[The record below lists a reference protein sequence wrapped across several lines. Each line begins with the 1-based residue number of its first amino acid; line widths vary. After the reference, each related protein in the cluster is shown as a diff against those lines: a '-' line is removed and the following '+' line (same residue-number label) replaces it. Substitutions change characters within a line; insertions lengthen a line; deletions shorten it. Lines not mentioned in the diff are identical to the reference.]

1 MKNLLVA
8 QSGGPSAAINATI
21 TGVIDAGIESG
32 RVGHVYGALNG
43 IKGVLN
49 ENFVNLDEVCDTKE
63 KRDLLAITPAAAI
76 GSCRWKL
83 GNPKEN
89 AEEFEEIIR
98 ILRKNDIGYFIYTG
112 GNDSMDTVYKLSV
125 YCEEHNIDDIK
136 VMGAPKTI
144 DNDLGET
151 DHCPGFGSA
160 AKFIATAFTEI
171 ACDCFVYD
179 VPSVTIVEVMGRN
192 AGWLTAASALARI
205 EGRKVPQLIYLCEKA
220 FDEDQFIKDV
230 NEALKKE
237 NNIIIAV
244 SEGVK
249 TADGNY
255 VGEETKSGKE
265 DVFGHKYLSG
275 VGKYLEGLVGEK
287 IGCKVRSVELNILQR
302 CAGYMLSE
310 TDIMESRNL
319 GAFAAVSAIRGKSG
333 KMSAVRRISDDPYQV
348 EIVLS
353 DLSKIAN
360 YEKKVPME
368 WINEEG
374 NDIKDELT
382 AIWNDAIDYY
392 FKVDQDYLER
402 FGYLYSYEGALK
414 AVKEGAPE
422 GFHLPTDAEWMMLE
436 RHLGMDAGELEGLE
450 NWRGHAGEL
459 LKTGEQG
466 IGFNALYG
474 GAAIYALSTIY
485 NSRYVYKNEGAYFWS
500 SDQIFVSDS
509 LSNGIVRNISVY
521 HSGIRRMTSRLISTT
536 ENIRPSYSV
545 RLIKI
550 K

>member
-1 MKNLLVA
+1 MKNMLVA

-21 TGVIDAGIESG
+21 TGVIDAGIASDQ
-32 RVGHVYGALNG
+32 VGHVYGARNG

-63 KRDLLAITPAAAI
+63 KRDLLSVTPAAAL

-83 GNPKEN
+83 KDPKEN

-98 ILRKNDIGYFIYTG
+98 ILRKNNIGYFVYTG
-112 GNDSMDTVYKLSV
+112 GNDSMDTVYKLSI
-125 YCEEHNIDDIK
+125 YCKENNIDDIK

-192 AGWLTAASALARI
+192 AGWLTASSALART
-205 EGRKVPQLIYLCEKA
+205 EERRVPQLIYLCEKV
-220 FDEDQFIKDV
+220 FDEEKFIEDV
-230 NEALKKE
+230 NKALEKE
-237 NNIIIAV
+237 NNIIVAV

-249 TADGNY
+249 DATGHY

-265 DVFGHKYLSG
+265 DAFGHKYLSG
-275 VGKYLEGLVGEK
+275 IGKYLEGLVGNR

-310 TDIMESRNL
+310 TDIIESRNL
-319 GAFAAVSAIRGKSG
+319 GAFAAVSAIRGESG
-333 KMSAVRRISDDPYQV
+333 KMSALKRICDDPYQV
-348 EIVLS
+348 EIELA

-360 YEKKVPME
+360 FEKKVPME

-374 NDIKDELT
+374 NDIKDYLLT
-382 AIWNDAIDYY
+382 
-392 FKVDQDYLER
+392 YLKPLIQGEVQIP
-402 FGYLYSYEGALK
+402 YENG
-414 AVKEGAPE
+414 VP
-422 GFHLPTDAEWMMLE
+422 
-436 RHLGMDAGELEGLE
+436 RHFIL
-450 NWRGHAGEL
+450 
-459 LKTGEQG
+459 
-466 IGFNALYG
+466 
-474 GAAIYALSTIY
+474 
-485 NSRYVYKNEGAYFWS
+485 
-500 SDQIFVSDS
+500 
-509 LSNGIVRNISVY
+509 
-521 HSGIRRMTSRLISTT
+521 
-536 ENIRPSYSV
+536 
-545 RLIKI
+545 
-550 K
+550 

>member
-1 MKNLLVA
+1 MKNMLVA

-21 TGVIDAGIESG
+21 TGVIDAGIASDQ
-32 RVGHVYGALNG
+32 VGHVYGARNG

-63 KRDLLAITPAAAI
+63 KRDLLSVTPAAAL

-83 GNPKEN
+83 KDPKEN

-98 ILRKNDIGYFIYTG
+98 ILRKNNIGYFVYTG
-112 GNDSMDTVYKLSV
+112 GNDSMDTVYKLSI
-125 YCEEHNIDDIK
+125 YCKENNIDHIK

-192 AGWLTAASALARI
+192 AGWLTASSALART
-205 EGRKVPQLIYLCEKA
+205 EERRVPQLIYLCEKV
-220 FDEDQFIKDV
+220 FDEEKFIEDV
-230 NEALKKE
+230 NKALEKE
-237 NNIIIAV
+237 NNIIVAV

-249 TADGNY
+249 DATGHY

-265 DVFGHKYLSG
+265 DAFGHKYLSG
-275 VGKYLEGLVGEK
+275 IGKYLEGLVGNR

-310 TDIMESRNL
+310 TDIIESRNL
-319 GAFAAVSAIRGKSG
+319 GAFAAVSAIRGESG
-333 KMSAVRRISDDPYQV
+333 KMSALKRICDDPYQV
-348 EIVLS
+348 EIELA

-360 YEKKVPME
+360 FEKKVPME

-374 NDIKDELT
+374 NDIKDDLLT
-382 AIWNDAIDYY
+382 
-392 FKVDQDYLER
+392 YLKPLIQGEVQIP
-402 FGYLYSYEGALK
+402 YENG
-414 AVKEGAPE
+414 VP
-422 GFHLPTDAEWMMLE
+422 
-436 RHLGMDAGELEGLE
+436 RHFIL
-450 NWRGHAGEL
+450 
-459 LKTGEQG
+459 
-466 IGFNALYG
+466 
-474 GAAIYALSTIY
+474 
-485 NSRYVYKNEGAYFWS
+485 
-500 SDQIFVSDS
+500 
-509 LSNGIVRNISVY
+509 
-521 HSGIRRMTSRLISTT
+521 
-536 ENIRPSYSV
+536 
-545 RLIKI
+545 
-550 K
+550 

>member
-1 MKNLLVA
+1 MKNMLVA

-21 TGVIDAGIESG
+21 TGVIDAGIASDQV
-32 RVGHVYGALNG
+32 RHVYGARNG

-63 KRDLLAITPAAAI
+63 KRDLLSVTPAAAL

-83 GNPKEN
+83 KDPKEN

-98 ILRKNDIGYFIYTG
+98 ILRKNNIGYFVYTG
-112 GNDSMDTVYKLSV
+112 GNDSMDTVYKLSI
-125 YCEEHNIDDIK
+125 YCKENNIDDIK

-192 AGWLTAASALARI
+192 AGWLTASSALART
-205 EGRKVPQLIYLCEKA
+205 EERRVPQLIYLCEKV
-220 FDEDQFIKDV
+220 FDEEKFIEDV
-230 NEALKKE
+230 NKALEKE
-237 NNIIIAV
+237 NNIIVAV

-249 TADGNY
+249 DATGHY

-265 DVFGHKYLSG
+265 DAFGHKYLSG
-275 VGKYLEGLVGEK
+275 IGKYLEGLVGNR

-310 TDIMESRNL
+310 TDIIESRNL
-319 GAFAAVSAIRGKSG
+319 GAFAAVSAIRGESG
-333 KMSAVRRISDDPYQV
+333 KMSALKRICDDPYQV
-348 EIVLS
+348 EIELA

-360 YEKKVPME
+360 FEKKVPME

-374 NDIKDELT
+374 NDIKDDLLT
-382 AIWNDAIDYY
+382 
-392 FKVDQDYLER
+392 YLKPLIQGEVQIP
-402 FGYLYSYEGALK
+402 YENG
-414 AVKEGAPE
+414 VP
-422 GFHLPTDAEWMMLE
+422 
-436 RHLGMDAGELEGLE
+436 RHFIL
-450 NWRGHAGEL
+450 
-459 LKTGEQG
+459 
-466 IGFNALYG
+466 
-474 GAAIYALSTIY
+474 
-485 NSRYVYKNEGAYFWS
+485 
-500 SDQIFVSDS
+500 
-509 LSNGIVRNISVY
+509 
-521 HSGIRRMTSRLISTT
+521 
-536 ENIRPSYSV
+536 
-545 RLIKI
+545 
-550 K
+550 

>member
-1 MKNLLVA
+1 MKNMLVA

-21 TGVIDAGIESG
+21 TGVIDAGIASDQ
-32 RVGHVYGALNG
+32 VGHVYGARNG

-63 KRDLLAITPAAAI
+63 KRDLLSVTPAAAL

-83 GNPKEN
+83 KDPKEN

-98 ILRKNDIGYFIYTG
+98 ILRKNNIGYFVYTG
-112 GNDSMDTVYKLSV
+112 GNDSMDTVYKLSI
-125 YCEEHNIDDIK
+125 YCKENNIDDIK

-192 AGWLTAASALARI
+192 AGWLTASSALART
-205 EGRKVPQLIYLCEKA
+205 EERRVPQLIYLCEKV
-220 FDEDQFIKDV
+220 FDEEKFIEDV
-230 NEALKKE
+230 NKALEKE
-237 NNIIIAV
+237 NNIIVAV

-249 TADGNY
+249 DATGHY

-265 DVFGHKYLSG
+265 DAFGHKYLSG
-275 VGKYLEGLVGEK
+275 IGKYLEGLVGNR

-310 TDIMESRNL
+310 TDIIESRNL
-319 GAFAAVSAIRGKSG
+319 GAFAAVSAIRGESG
-333 KMSAVRRISDDPYQV
+333 KMSALKRNCDDPYQV
-348 EIVLS
+348 EIELA

-360 YEKKVPME
+360 FEKKVPME

-374 NDIKDELT
+374 NDIKDDLLT
-382 AIWNDAIDYY
+382 
-392 FKVDQDYLER
+392 YLKPLIQGEVQIP
-402 FGYLYSYEGALK
+402 YENG
-414 AVKEGAPE
+414 VP
-422 GFHLPTDAEWMMLE
+422 
-436 RHLGMDAGELEGLE
+436 RHFIL
-450 NWRGHAGEL
+450 
-459 LKTGEQG
+459 
-466 IGFNALYG
+466 
-474 GAAIYALSTIY
+474 
-485 NSRYVYKNEGAYFWS
+485 
-500 SDQIFVSDS
+500 
-509 LSNGIVRNISVY
+509 
-521 HSGIRRMTSRLISTT
+521 
-536 ENIRPSYSV
+536 
-545 RLIKI
+545 
-550 K
+550 

>member
-1 MKNLLVA
+1 MANKVKTIGVLT
-8 QSGGPSAAINATI
+8 SGGDAPGMNAAIRAVVRT
-21 TGVIDAGIESG
+21 
-32 RVGHVYGALNG
+32 ALNKGLKVKG
-43 IKGVLN
+43 IQKGYNGLLNDEIIDMDKRSVADIIQRGGTVLYTARCM
-49 ENFVNLDEVCDTKE
+49 EFMTEEGQKRGAEVCRKHGIDGIVVIGGDGSFRGAQK
-63 KRDLLAITPAAAI
+63 LAAQGINTI
-76 GSCRWKL
+76 GL
-83 GNPKEN
+83 PG
-89 AEEFEEIIR
+89 
-98 ILRKNDIGYFIYTG
+98 
-112 GNDSMDTVYKLSV
+112 
-125 YCEEHNIDDIK
+125 
-136 VMGAPKTI
+136 TI
-144 DNDLGET
+144 DLD
-151 DHCPGFGSA
+151 
-160 AKFIATAFTEI
+160 I
-171 ACDCFVYD
+171 ACTDY
-179 VPSVTIVEVMGRN
+179 TIGFDTAVNTAMEAIDKIRDTSTSHERCSIIEVMGRN

-220 FDEDQFIKDV
+220 FDEDRFIEDV

-374 NDIKDELT
+374 NDIKDELLT
-382 AIWNDAIDYY
+382 
-392 FKVDQDYLER
+392 YLKPLIQGEVQIP
-402 FGYLYSYEGALK
+402 YE
-414 AVKEGAPE
+414 
-422 GFHLPTDAEWMMLE
+422 
-436 RHLGMDAGELEGLE
+436 
-450 NWRGHAGEL
+450 
-459 LKTGEQG
+459 
-466 IGFNALYG
+466 
-474 GAAIYALSTIY
+474 
-485 NSRYVYKNEGAYFWS
+485 
-500 SDQIFVSDS
+500 
-509 LSNGIVRNISVY
+509 NGIPKRFI
-521 HSGIRRMTSRLISTT
+521 L
-536 ENIRPSYSV
+536 
-545 RLIKI
+545 
-550 K
+550 

>member
-1 MKNLLVA
+1 MKNMLVA

-21 TGVIDAGIESG
+21 TGVIDAGIASNQ
-32 RVGHVYGALNG
+32 VGHVYGARNG

-63 KRDLLAITPAAAI
+63 KRDLLSVTPAAAL

-83 GNPKEN
+83 KDPKEN

-98 ILRKNDIGYFIYTG
+98 ILRKNNIGYFVYTG
-112 GNDSMDTVYKLSV
+112 GNDSMDTVYKLSI
-125 YCEEHNIDDIK
+125 YCKENNIDDIK

-192 AGWLTAASALARI
+192 AGWLTASSALART
-205 EGRKVPQLIYLCEKA
+205 EERRVPQLIYLCEKV
-220 FDEDQFIKDV
+220 FDEEKFIEDV
-230 NEALKKE
+230 NKALEKE
-237 NNIIIAV
+237 NNIIVAV

-249 TADGNY
+249 DATGHY

-265 DVFGHKYLSG
+265 DAFGHKYLSG
-275 VGKYLEGLVGEK
+275 IGKYLEGLVGNR

-310 TDIMESRNL
+310 TDIIESRNL
-319 GAFAAVSAIRGKSG
+319 GAFAAVSAIRGESG
-333 KMSAVRRISDDPYQV
+333 KMSALKRICDDPYQV
-348 EIVLS
+348 EIELA

-360 YEKKVPME
+360 FEKKVPME

-374 NDIKDELT
+374 NDIKDDVLT
-382 AIWNDAIDYY
+382 
-392 FKVDQDYLER
+392 YLKPLIQGEVQIP
-402 FGYLYSYEGALK
+402 YENG
-414 AVKEGAPE
+414 VP
-422 GFHLPTDAEWMMLE
+422 
-436 RHLGMDAGELEGLE
+436 RHFI
-450 NWRGHAGEL
+450 L
-459 LKTGEQG
+459 LLD
-466 IGFNALYG
+466 I
-474 GAAIYALSTIY
+474 
-485 NSRYVYKNEGAYFWS
+485 
-500 SDQIFVSDS
+500 
-509 LSNGIVRNISVY
+509 
-521 HSGIRRMTSRLISTT
+521 
-536 ENIRPSYSV
+536 
-545 RLIKI
+545 
-550 K
+550 

>member
-1 MKNLLVA
+1 MKNMLVA

-21 TGVIDAGIESG
+21 TGVIDAGIASNQ
-32 RVGHVYGALNG
+32 VGHVYGALNG

-63 KRDLLAITPAAAI
+63 KRDLLSVTPAAAL

-83 GNPKEN
+83 KDPKEN

-98 ILRKNDIGYFIYTG
+98 ILRKNNIGYFVYTG
-112 GNDSMDTVYKLSV
+112 GNDSMDTVYKLSI
-125 YCEEHNIDDIK
+125 YCKENNINDIK

-192 AGWLTAASALARI
+192 AGWLTASSALART
-205 EGRKVPQLIYLCEKA
+205 EERRVPQLIYLCEKV
-220 FDEDQFIKDV
+220 FDEEKFIEDV
-230 NEALKKE
+230 NKALEKE
-237 NNIIIAV
+237 NNIIVAV

-249 TADGNY
+249 DATGHY

-265 DVFGHKYLSG
+265 DAFGHKYLSG
-275 VGKYLEGLVGEK
+275 IGKYLEGLVGNR

-310 TDIMESRNL
+310 TDIIESRNL
-319 GAFAAVSAIRGKSG
+319 GAFAAVSAIRGESG
-333 KMSAVRRISDDPYQV
+333 KMSALKRICDDPYQV
-348 EIVLS
+348 EIELA

-360 YEKKVPME
+360 FEKKVPME

-374 NDIKDELT
+374 NDIKDDLLT
-382 AIWNDAIDYY
+382 
-392 FKVDQDYLER
+392 YLKPLIQGEVQIP
-402 FGYLYSYEGALK
+402 YENG
-414 AVKEGAPE
+414 VP
-422 GFHLPTDAEWMMLE
+422 
-436 RHLGMDAGELEGLE
+436 RHFIL
-450 NWRGHAGEL
+450 
-459 LKTGEQG
+459 
-466 IGFNALYG
+466 
-474 GAAIYALSTIY
+474 
-485 NSRYVYKNEGAYFWS
+485 
-500 SDQIFVSDS
+500 
-509 LSNGIVRNISVY
+509 
-521 HSGIRRMTSRLISTT
+521 
-536 ENIRPSYSV
+536 
-545 RLIKI
+545 
-550 K
+550 

>member
-1 MKNLLVA
+1 MKNMLVA

-21 TGVIDAGIESG
+21 TGVIDAGIASDQ
-32 RVGHVYGALNG
+32 VGHVYGARNG

-63 KRDLLAITPAAAI
+63 KRDLLSVTPAAAL

-83 GNPKEN
+83 KDPKEN

-98 ILRKNDIGYFIYTG
+98 ILRKNNIGYFVYTG
-112 GNDSMDTVYKLSV
+112 GNDSMDTVYKLSI
-125 YCEEHNIDDIK
+125 YCKENNIDDIK

-192 AGWLTAASALARI
+192 AGWLTASSALART
-205 EGRKVPQLIYLCEKA
+205 EERRVPQLIYLCEKV
-220 FDEDQFIKDV
+220 FDEEKFIEDV
-230 NEALKKE
+230 NKALEKE
-237 NNIIIAV
+237 NNIIVAV

-249 TADGNY
+249 DATGHY

-265 DVFGHKYLSG
+265 DAFGHKYLSG
-275 VGKYLEGLVGEK
+275 IGKYLEGLVGNR

-310 TDIMESRNL
+310 TDIIVSRNL
-319 GAFAAVSAIRGKSG
+319 GAFAAVSAIRGESG
-333 KMSAVRRISDDPYQV
+333 KMSALKRICDDPYQV
-348 EIVLS
+348 EIELA

-360 YEKKVPME
+360 FEKKVPME

-374 NDIKDELT
+374 NDIKDDLLT
-382 AIWNDAIDYY
+382 
-392 FKVDQDYLER
+392 YLKPLIQGEVQIP
-402 FGYLYSYEGALK
+402 YENG
-414 AVKEGAPE
+414 VP
-422 GFHLPTDAEWMMLE
+422 
-436 RHLGMDAGELEGLE
+436 RHFIL
-450 NWRGHAGEL
+450 
-459 LKTGEQG
+459 
-466 IGFNALYG
+466 
-474 GAAIYALSTIY
+474 
-485 NSRYVYKNEGAYFWS
+485 
-500 SDQIFVSDS
+500 
-509 LSNGIVRNISVY
+509 
-521 HSGIRRMTSRLISTT
+521 
-536 ENIRPSYSV
+536 
-545 RLIKI
+545 
-550 K
+550 

>member
-1 MKNLLVA
+1 MKNMLVA

-21 TGVIDAGIESG
+21 TGVIDAGIASDQ
-32 RVGHVYGALNG
+32 VGHVYGARNG

-63 KRDLLAITPAAAI
+63 KRDLLSVTPAAAL

-83 GNPKEN
+83 KDPKEN

-98 ILRKNDIGYFIYTG
+98 ILRKNNIGYFVYTG
-112 GNDSMDTVYKLSV
+112 GNDSMDTVYKLSI
-125 YCEEHNIDDIK
+125 YCKENNIDDIK

-192 AGWLTAASALARI
+192 AGWLTASSALART
-205 EGRKVPQLIYLCEKA
+205 EERRVPQLIYLCEKV
-220 FDEDQFIKDV
+220 FDEEKFIEDV
-230 NEALKKE
+230 NKALEKE
-237 NNIIIAV
+237 NNIIVAV

-249 TADGNY
+249 DATGHY

-265 DVFGHKYLSG
+265 DAFGHKYLSG
-275 VGKYLEGLVGEK
+275 IGKYLEGLVGNR

-310 TDIMESRNL
+310 TDIIESRNL
-319 GAFAAVSAIRGKSG
+319 GVFAAVSAIRGESG
-333 KMSAVRRISDDPYQV
+333 KMSALKRICDDPYQV
-348 EIVLS
+348 EIELA

-360 YEKKVPME
+360 FEKKVPME

-374 NDIKDELT
+374 NDIKDDLLT
-382 AIWNDAIDYY
+382 
-392 FKVDQDYLER
+392 YLKPLIQGEVQIP
-402 FGYLYSYEGALK
+402 YENG
-414 AVKEGAPE
+414 VP
-422 GFHLPTDAEWMMLE
+422 
-436 RHLGMDAGELEGLE
+436 RHFIL
-450 NWRGHAGEL
+450 
-459 LKTGEQG
+459 
-466 IGFNALYG
+466 
-474 GAAIYALSTIY
+474 
-485 NSRYVYKNEGAYFWS
+485 
-500 SDQIFVSDS
+500 
-509 LSNGIVRNISVY
+509 
-521 HSGIRRMTSRLISTT
+521 
-536 ENIRPSYSV
+536 
-545 RLIKI
+545 
-550 K
+550 

>member
-1 MKNLLVA
+1 MKNMLVA

-21 TGVIDAGIESG
+21 TGVIDAGIASDQ
-32 RVGHVYGALNG
+32 VGHVYGARNG

-63 KRDLLAITPAAAI
+63 KRDLLSVTPAAAL

-83 GNPKEN
+83 KDPKEN

-98 ILRKNDIGYFIYTG
+98 ILRKNNIGYFVYTG
-112 GNDSMDTVYKLSV
+112 GNDSMDTLYKLSF
-125 YCEEHNIDDIK
+125 YCKENNIDDIK

-192 AGWLTAASALARI
+192 AGWLTASSALART
-205 EGRKVPQLIYLCEKA
+205 EERRVPQLIYLCEKV
-220 FDEDQFIKDV
+220 FDEEKFIEDV
-230 NEALKKE
+230 NKALEKE
-237 NNIIIAV
+237 NNIIVAV

-249 TADGNY
+249 DATGHY

-265 DVFGHKYLSG
+265 DAFGHKYLSG
-275 VGKYLEGLVGEK
+275 IGKYLEGLVGNR

-310 TDIMESRNL
+310 TDIIESRNL
-319 GAFAAVSAIRGKSG
+319 GAFAAVSAIRGESG
-333 KMSAVRRISDDPYQV
+333 KMSALKRICDDPYQV
-348 EIVLS
+348 EIELA

-360 YEKKVPME
+360 FEKKVPME

-374 NDIKDELT
+374 NDIKDDLLT
-382 AIWNDAIDYY
+382 
-392 FKVDQDYLER
+392 YLKPLIQGEVQIP
-402 FGYLYSYEGALK
+402 YENG
-414 AVKEGAPE
+414 VP
-422 GFHLPTDAEWMMLE
+422 
-436 RHLGMDAGELEGLE
+436 RHFIL
-450 NWRGHAGEL
+450 
-459 LKTGEQG
+459 
-466 IGFNALYG
+466 
-474 GAAIYALSTIY
+474 
-485 NSRYVYKNEGAYFWS
+485 
-500 SDQIFVSDS
+500 
-509 LSNGIVRNISVY
+509 
-521 HSGIRRMTSRLISTT
+521 
-536 ENIRPSYSV
+536 
-545 RLIKI
+545 
-550 K
+550 

>member
-1 MKNLLVA
+1 MKNMLVA

-21 TGVIDAGIESG
+21 TGVIDAGIASDQ
-32 RVGHVYGALNG
+32 VGHVYGARNG

-63 KRDLLAITPAAAI
+63 KRDLLSVTPAAAL

-83 GNPKEN
+83 KDPKEN

-98 ILRKNDIGYFIYTG
+98 ILRKNNIGYFVYTG
-112 GNDSMDTVYKLSV
+112 GNDSMDTVYKLYI
-125 YCEEHNIDDIK
+125 YCKENNIDDIK

-192 AGWLTAASALARI
+192 AGWLTASSALART
-205 EGRKVPQLIYLCEKA
+205 EERRVPQLIYLCEKV
-220 FDEDQFIKDV
+220 FDEEKFIEDV
-230 NEALKKE
+230 NKALEKE
-237 NNIIIAV
+237 NNIIVAV

-249 TADGNY
+249 DATGHY

-265 DVFGHKYLSG
+265 DAFGHKYLSG
-275 VGKYLEGLVGEK
+275 IGKYLEGLVGNR

-310 TDIMESRNL
+310 TDIIESRNL
-319 GAFAAVSAIRGKSG
+319 GAFAAVSAIRGESG
-333 KMSAVRRISDDPYQV
+333 KMSALKRICDDPYQV
-348 EIVLS
+348 EIELA

-360 YEKKVPME
+360 FEKKVPME

-374 NDIKDELT
+374 NDIKDDLLT
-382 AIWNDAIDYY
+382 
-392 FKVDQDYLER
+392 YLKPLIQGEVQIP
-402 FGYLYSYEGALK
+402 YENG
-414 AVKEGAPE
+414 VP
-422 GFHLPTDAEWMMLE
+422 
-436 RHLGMDAGELEGLE
+436 RHFIL
-450 NWRGHAGEL
+450 
-459 LKTGEQG
+459 
-466 IGFNALYG
+466 
-474 GAAIYALSTIY
+474 
-485 NSRYVYKNEGAYFWS
+485 
-500 SDQIFVSDS
+500 
-509 LSNGIVRNISVY
+509 
-521 HSGIRRMTSRLISTT
+521 
-536 ENIRPSYSV
+536 
-545 RLIKI
+545 
-550 K
+550 

>member
-1 MKNLLVA
+1 MKNMLVA

-21 TGVIDAGIESG
+21 TGVIDAGIASNQ
-32 RVGHVYGALNG
+32 VGHVYGALNG

-63 KRDLLAITPAAAI
+63 KRDLLSVTPAAAL

-83 GNPKEN
+83 KDPKEN

-98 ILRKNDIGYFIYTG
+98 ILRKNNIGYFVYTG
-112 GNDSMDTVYKLSV
+112 GNDSMDTVYKLSI
-125 YCEEHNIDDIK
+125 YCKENNIDDIK

-192 AGWLTAASALARI
+192 AGWLTASSALART
-205 EGRKVPQLIYLCEKA
+205 EERRVPQLIYLCEKV
-220 FDEDQFIKDV
+220 FDEEKFIEDV
-230 NEALKKE
+230 NKSIEKE
-237 NNIIIAV
+237 NNIIVAV

-249 TADGNY
+249 DATGHY

-265 DVFGHKYLSG
+265 DAFGHKYLSG
-275 VGKYLEGLVGEK
+275 IGKYLEGLVGNR

-310 TDIMESRNL
+310 TDIIESRNL
-319 GAFAAVSAIRGKSG
+319 GAFAAVSAIRGESG
-333 KMSAVRRISDDPYQV
+333 KMSALKRICDDPYQV
-348 EIVLS
+348 EIELA

-360 YEKKVPME
+360 FEKKVPME

-374 NDIKDELT
+374 NDIKDDLLT
-382 AIWNDAIDYY
+382 
-392 FKVDQDYLER
+392 YLKPLIQGEVQIP
-402 FGYLYSYEGALK
+402 YENG
-414 AVKEGAPE
+414 VP
-422 GFHLPTDAEWMMLE
+422 
-436 RHLGMDAGELEGLE
+436 RHFIL
-450 NWRGHAGEL
+450 
-459 LKTGEQG
+459 
-466 IGFNALYG
+466 
-474 GAAIYALSTIY
+474 
-485 NSRYVYKNEGAYFWS
+485 
-500 SDQIFVSDS
+500 
-509 LSNGIVRNISVY
+509 
-521 HSGIRRMTSRLISTT
+521 
-536 ENIRPSYSV
+536 
-545 RLIKI
+545 
-550 K
+550 